1 MKRIE
6 SPKPFP
12 IIFSIGIAT
21 LKEKTRIVA
30 VNRYNKK
37 KRPRNKLPR
46 ETSVLRDNEELFAQ
60 VAE

>member
-1 MKRIE
+1 MKTIQ
-6 SPKPFP
+6 STKPFP

-30 VNRYNKK
+30 VNRDNK